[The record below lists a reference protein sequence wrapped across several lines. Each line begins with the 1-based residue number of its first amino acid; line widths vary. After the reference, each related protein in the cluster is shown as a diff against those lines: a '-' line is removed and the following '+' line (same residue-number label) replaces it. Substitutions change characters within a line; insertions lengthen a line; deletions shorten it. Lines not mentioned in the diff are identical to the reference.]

1 MNFNFYFTRFFLIFM
16 YMKKMNLD
24 NVFEIFNQD
33 DEQVYEQAGMK
44 FLMEDDTVLLNTVV
58 RGIET
63 YWKLDDIYTNKF
75 PDQYETVRE
84 KVRRKYFNK
93 MFKYLVRINLKK
105 LEPFFDTVGDLG
117 YGTVENSLN
126 EYMEHFVDLEEY
138 EKCAKIKKVLDIVQ
152 NLYYPEF
159 ELV

>member
-1 MNFNFYFTRFFLIFM
+1 M

-24 NVFEIFNQD
+24 NIFEIFNQD

-75 PDQYETVRE
+75 PEQYETVRE

-117 YGTVENSLN
+117 YGTVENSLV
-126 EYMEHFVDLEEY
+126 EYINHFVIIEEY

-159 ELV
+159 ELA

>member
-63 YWKLDDIYTNKF
+63 YWKFDDSYTNKF

-126 EYMEHFVDLEEY
+126 EYIEHFVDLEEY

>member
-1 MNFNFYFTRFFLIFM
+1 MNFNFYLSKKLTIFM

-63 YWKLDDIYTNKF
+63 YWRLADI
-75 PDQYETVRE
+75 
-84 KVRRKYFNK
+84 
-93 MFKYLVRINLKK
+93 
-105 LEPFFDTVGDLG
+105 
-117 YGTVENSLN
+117 
-126 EYMEHFVDLEEY
+126 
-138 EKCAKIKKVLDIVQ
+138 
-152 NLYYPEF
+152 
-159 ELV
+159 

>member
-63 YWKLDDIYTNKF
+63 YWRLDDIYTNKF

-93 MFKYLVRINLKK
+93 MFKYLV
-105 LEPFFDTVGDLG
+105 
-117 YGTVENSLN
+117 
-126 EYMEHFVDLEEY
+126 
-138 EKCAKIKKVLDIVQ
+138 
-152 NLYYPEF
+152 
-159 ELV
+159 

>member
-24 NVFEIFNQD
+24 NVFEIFDQD

-126 EYMEHFVDLEEY
+126 EYIEHFVDLEEY

>member
-84 KVRRKYFNK
+84 KVRRRYFNK

-126 EYMEHFVDLEEY
+126 EYIEHFVDLEEY

>member
-63 YWKLDDIYTNKF
+63 YWRLDDIYTNKF

-126 EYMEHFVDLEEY
+126 EYIEHFVDLEEY